1 MFAFAPYA
9 TFFARV
15 WLFLPFFSLFNNTL
29 GCTYYQYAF
38 DSTATT
44 RTVAD
49 AVPKSTYEDCCCCTY
64 DLQHSPSWLLLLLL
78 IVDQFVYHA
87 VLLLCHIYHPAHVMR
102 LYDEHML
109 EVFRFFFSAQTCT
122 NNV

>member
-1 MFAFAPYA
+1 MY
-9 TFFARV
+9 
-15 WLFLPFFSLFNNTL
+15 LLPVCIQLN
-29 GCTYYQYAF
+29 
-38 DSTATT
+38 
-44 RTVAD
+44 
-49 AVPKSTYEDCCCCTY
+49 STYEDCVAVVPMSTYEGCGCCTY
-64 DLQHSPSWLLLLLL
+64 DLPHSPWLLLLLL
-78 IVDQFVYHA
+78 IVDQLVYHA